1 MKNIPFIIIAAGVI
15 TVAAGCRTNDDGF
28 SATELQT
35 INADGA
41 IGIMRLCTVDNETDS
56 LLLRTVSRPVTE
68 KIFHSDEYGI
78 LAERMLATVRNP
90 ENEGVGIAAPQVG
103 VLRRMIAVQRF
114 DKEGEPFEIYVNPE
128 ITRYSETRQTG
139 TEGCLSIP
147 DIYGEV
153 SRAAD
158 ITLRY
163 RDGKTFEEKCEE
175 INGFTAVIFQH
186 EVDHLDG
193 KLFTDIMIPPAE

>member
-1 MKNIPFIIIAAGVI
+1 
-15 TVAAGCRTNDDGF
+15 
-28 SATELQT
+28 
-35 INADGA
+35 
-41 IGIMRLCTVDNETDS
+41 MRLCTVGNETDS
-56 LLLRTVSRPVTE
+56 LLLRTVSQPVTE
-68 KIFHSDEYGI
+68 KIFHSAEYGI

-103 VLRRMIAVQRF
+103 VPRRMIAVQRF

-128 ITRYSETRQTG
+128 ITRYSETRQTS

-163 RDGKTFEEKCEE
+163 RDGKTFEEKCEK